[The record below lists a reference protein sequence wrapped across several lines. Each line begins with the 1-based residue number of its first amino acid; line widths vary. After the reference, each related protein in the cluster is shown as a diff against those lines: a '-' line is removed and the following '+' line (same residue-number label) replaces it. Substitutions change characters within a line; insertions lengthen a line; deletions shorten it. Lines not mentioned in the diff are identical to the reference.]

1 MFNDSFEAF
10 VELTTWQQNFAL
22 AALAHQ
28 ANIRSQPD
36 YFPFVTAARMR
47 LTQPHDIT

>member
-10 VELTTWQQNFAL
+10 VELTPWQQNFAL
-22 AALAHQ
+22 AALTHQ

-36 YFPFVTAARMR
+36 YFPLVTPAWMR
-47 LTQPHDIT
+47 LTQPHNIP